1 MPCNGPRNV
10 RHRDIARDANM
21 VKIEEV
27 EEVDQV
33 DEAME
38 RLDHDTRRLRPQKME
53 ESKPVA
59 AAGWLKQIE
68 AQAASF
74 PQPPGCLPVAVGMA
88 LDQLLIKLRMA
99 ADIEVTES
107 FDKSESS
114 LRALS
119 DASLYEITEH
129 VYDNLEQVV
138 EQLKWRWRAENAE
151 FAERANAWRWRRQG
165 WFLLL
170 GESEE
175 GSVLV
180 TADREMTFVV
190 RGMEMSLSAKLRT
203 KLPEAELPAAVWL
216 TLLPWEGYIT
226 YDGLM
231 ACRALP
237 PAQRAKLQRDLQPQY
252 EEARDALDIYHKGG
266 GGGAAGVPLPVVQ
279 GARTEEACIE
289 EEALPAWATRAFGR
303 GAMLR
308 EGHRKYHGDEEG
320 AAGGEAGDVPPLV
333 STCIRQLRPDLARYA
348 PQPHWPEQEGP
359 EAPLVMAVLSRE
371 AKLAADAAFKA
382 AEHER
387 AMRLYSVAMGC
398 NPHKG
403 EEAALLGNRS
413 LAQLRMGQPDAA
425 LSDALAATISA
436 PDWPKGWARKA
447 MALKALGDHAAALAA
462 AEHALELSP
471 EDKAFRAMRDEL
483 SQLLAATPSTIA
495 PPPMGVLI

>member
-1 MPCNGPRNV
+1 
-10 RHRDIARDANM
+10 M
-21 VKIEEV
+21 VQV
-27 EEVDQV
+27 EEIN
-33 DEAME
+33 EGME
-38 RLDHDTRRLRPQKME
+38 RLDYDTRRVRPQKME
-53 ESKPVA
+53 ERKPVA
-59 AAGWLKQIE
+59 AGSWLDQIE
-68 AQAASF
+68 AQAASY

-88 LDQLLIKLRMA
+88 LDQLLTKMRMA
-99 ADIEVTES
+99 ADIDVAES
-107 FDKSESS
+107 FDKSETS

-138 EQLKWRWRAENAE
+138 EQLKWRWRAENAD

-180 TADREMTFVV
+180 TADRELTFVV

-203 KLPEAELPAAVWL
+203 KLPDAELPAAVWL

-237 PAQRAKLQRDLQPQY
+237 AAPRAKLRAELQPQY
-252 EEARDALDIYHKGG
+252 EMARDALDIYREGG
-266 GGGAAGVPLPVVQ
+266 GAAGGGAAGVARPVQ
-279 GARTEEACIE
+279 GAPTEEACIE
-289 EEALPAWATRAFGR
+289 REALPEWATRAFGSD
-303 GAMLR
+303 AMAQ
-308 EGHRKYHGDEEG
+308 EGHRKYHGDDGGG
-320 AAGGEAGDVPPLV
+320 AAGGAAGGAPPPVP
-333 STCIRQLRPDLARYA
+333 TCLRQLRPELARYA
-348 PQPHWPEQEGP
+348 PQPRWPEAEGR
-359 EAPLVMAVLSRE
+359 EAGEAVALLSRE

-382 AEHER
+382 GEFER

-398 NPHKG
+398 NPNQG
-403 EEAALLGNRS
+403 EEGAALLGNRS
-413 LAQLRMGQPDAA
+413 LAHLRMGQPDAA

-436 PDWPKGWARKA
+436 PAWAKGWGRKA

-462 AEHALELSP
+462 AEHALELAP
-471 EDKAFRAMRDEL
+471 EDRAFRAMRDEIA
-483 SQLLAATPSTIA
+483 LLRAATPA
-495 PPPMGVLI
+495 AAEPPPKGVLI

>member
-1 MPCNGPRNV
+1 
-10 RHRDIARDANM
+10 M
-21 VKIEEV
+21 VEV
-27 EEVDQV
+27 EEV

-53 ESKPVA
+53 DPKPVA

-88 LDQLLIKLRMA
+88 LDQLLTKLRMA
-99 ADIEVTES
+99 ADIEVAES
-107 FDKSESS
+107 FDKSESA
-114 LRALS
+114 LRTLS

-138 EQLKWRWRAENAE
+138 EQLKWRWRAENAD

-190 RGMEMSLSAKLRT
+190 RGMEMSLSAKLRA
-203 KLPEAELPAAVWL
+203 KLPDAELPAAVWL
-216 TLLPWEGYIT
+216 TLLPWEGFIS

-237 PAQRAKLQRDLQPQY
+237 PAQRARMQRDLQPQY
-252 EEARDALDIYHKGG
+252 EEARDALDIYHKG

-289 EEALPAWATRAFGR
+289 EEALPLWATRAFGSD
-303 GAMLR
+303 AMAQ
-308 EGHRKYHGDEEG
+308 EGHRKYHGDGGDG
-320 AAGGEAGDVPPLV
+320 AAGGGAGDAPPLV
-333 STCIRQLRPDLARYA
+333 PRCLRRLRPDLARYA
-348 PQPHWPEQEGP
+348 PQPHWPGTEVP
-359 EAPLVMAVLSRE
+359 DAPLVMAVLSRE
-371 AKLAADAAFKA
+371 AKVAADAAFKA
-382 AEHER
+382 AEYER

-413 LAQLRMGQPDAA
+413 LAQLRMGEPDAA

-436 PDWPKGWARKA
+436 PGWPKGWARKA

-471 EDKAFRAMRDEL
+471 EDKAFRAMRDEI
-483 SQLLAATPSTIA
+483 SQLLTAVPATTN
-495 PPPMGVLI
+495 PPPKGVLI

>member
-1 MPCNGPRNV
+1 
-10 RHRDIARDANM
+10 M
-21 VKIEEV
+21 VEV
-27 EEVDQV
+27 EEV

-38 RLDHDTRRLRPQKME
+38 RLDYDTRRLRPQKME

-237 PAQRAKLQRDLQPQY
+237 PAQRARLQRDLQPQY
-252 EEARDALDIYHKGG
+252 EQARDALDIYHKGG
-266 GGGAAGVPLPVVQ
+266 GAAAGVPQPVVVV
-279 GARTEEACIE
+279 GARTEEASIE
-289 EEALPAWATRAFGR
+289 EAALPAWATRAFGSD
-303 GAMLR
+303 AMVQ
-308 EGHRKYHGDEEG
+308 EGQRKYHADDDGG
-320 AAGGEAGDVPPLV
+320 AAGGKKAGDAPPPV
-333 STCIRQLRPDLARYA
+333 SACLRQLRPNLARYA
-348 PQPHWPEQEGP
+348 PQPHWPGDEGP

-371 AKLAADAAFKA
+371 AKVAADAAFKA
-382 AEHER
+382 AEFER

-398 NPHKG
+398 NPHKA

-413 LAQLRMGQPDAA
+413 LAQLRMGEPDAA

-471 EDKAFRAMRDEL
+471 EDKAFRAMRDEI
-483 SQLLAATPSTIA
+483 SQLLAATPAAAAAA
-495 PPPMGVLI
+495 PPPKGVLI